1 MSSRPSA
8 MSPDFAQRRRV
19 ALAVAITAIA
29 APAALLLDRGADEPD
44 AVTTTVVGSVVGSV
58 VADPSSQLE
67 VESASGRIDTPQ
79 GTTDPMGTAP
89 AAFLEG
95 SGTLA
100 PEEPA
105 TIAIPRLPDAVEG
118 RATFSRSIRKVTS
131 CQVGASVG
139 APFGIA
145 ITVTNLD
152 NSRSV
157 QCIND
162 TGGAEPDHEIVLH
175 ADAFAQ
181 IGDLTDASVPVQ
193 LTW

>member
-1 MSSRPSA
+1 
-8 MSPDFAQRRRV
+8 MSPDYAQRRRI
-19 ALAVAITAIA
+19 AFAVAITAIA
-29 APAALLLDRGADEPD
+29 APAAFLLDRGGDEPQE
-44 AVTTTVVGSVVGSV
+44 VVTTVVGSVVAGTN
-58 VADPSSQLE
+58 DTTGT
-67 VESASGRIDTPQ
+67 VESPRADTPQ
-79 GTTDPMGTAP
+79 GTDPMGTAP

-95 SGTLA
+95 SGTVA

-118 RATFSRSIRKVTS
+118 RATFSRSIRNVTS
-131 CQVGASVG
+131 CQVDAAVG

-145 ITVTNLD
+145 VTVTNLD

-157 QCIND
+157 QCLND
-162 TGGAEPDHEIVLH
+162 VGGADPDQQVVLH

-181 IGDLTDASVPVQ
+181 IADLTDAPVPVQ

>member
-1 MSSRPSA
+1 
-8 MSPDFAQRRRV
+8 MSPDYAQRRRV

-29 APAALLLDRGADEPD
+29 APAAFLLDRGGDEPEQ
-44 AVTTTVVGSVVGSV
+44 VVTTVVGSVVSDVSATTG
-58 VADPSSQLE
+58 APAR
-67 VESASGRIDTPQ
+67 VETPQ
-79 GTTDPMGTAP
+79 GTDPMGTAP

-95 SGTLA
+95 AGTVA

-131 CQVGASVG
+131 CQISATVG
-139 APFGIA
+139 APFGGA
-145 ITVTNLD
+145 VTVTNLD

-162 TGGAEPDHEIVLH
+162 VGGAAPDQEVVLN
-175 ADAFAQ
+175 ADAFGQ
-181 IGDLTDASVPVQ
+181 IADLTDAPVPVQ
-193 LTW
+193 ITW

>member
-1 MSSRPSA
+1 
-8 MSPDFAQRRRV
+8 MSPDYAQRRRV

-29 APAALLLDRGADEPD
+29 APAAFLLDRGGDEPEQ
-44 AVTTTVVGSVVGSV
+44 VVTTVVGSVV
-58 VADPSSQLE
+58 
-67 VESASGRIDTPQ
+67 SGETTATTGAPDRVDTPQ
-79 GTTDPMGTAP
+79 GTDPMGTAP

-95 SGTLA
+95 AGTVA

-131 CQVGASVG
+131 CQISATVG
-139 APFGIA
+139 APFGGA
-145 ITVTNLD
+145 VTVTNLD

-162 TGGAEPDHEIVLH
+162 VGGAAPDQEVVLN
-175 ADAFAQ
+175 ADAFGQ
-181 IGDLTDASVPVQ
+181 IADLTDAPVPVQ
-193 LTW
+193 ITW